1 MDASDLSVRVRFRAV
16 RGSLARV
23 CALVETLL
31 ASDSSGSFTRE
42 DVAEILLAVQ
52 EAVSNAS
59 RHAAREK
66 REAEVELLAW
76 TRKGRCCVRLRDWG
90 EAFDPAA
97 VPAPDPERPKEHG
110 YGLYLLRRTMDRV
123 RWSRRGRC
131 NVLLLERRG
140 GGGPGVKL
148 RRRAVR

>member
-1 MDASDLSVRVRFRAV
+1 MDATDLSLRVRFRAV

-31 ASDSSGSFTRE
+31 AGDPSGAFTRE

-59 RHAAREK
+59 RHACQEK

-76 TRKGRCCVRLRDWG
+76 IRRGRCRLRLRDWG
-90 EAFDPAA
+90 EAFDPEA
-97 VPAPDPERPKEHG
+97 VPAPDPERPREHG

-131 NVLLLERRG
+131 NVLFLERRG
-140 GGGPGVKL
+140 TREVKSEPA
-148 RRRAVR
+148 RAR